1 MSSAAFYDNFIKEQ
15 AVSGINDRIYGLYR
29 RLLNEG
35 LHNRSSVLEIG
46 CGIGALTYL
55 LAGKI
60 KKGNIEATDL
70 SPASVAFAQKYLDQS
85 NLVFYA
91 GDILALNPRAA
102 SFDYIL
108 LFDVL
113 EHIPLEK
120 HPVLFQRIS
129 QWMNEDSQLL
139 INLPNPG
146 YILYDQQ
153 HNPAAL
159 QELDQPV
166 FTEILLPRL
175 AAAGLELRC
184 FETWSVWAEN
194 DYQFLL
200 LRKKTAFTEQ
210 LLAEK
215 RNLLQKIKL
224 RLFREWRKIRY
235 PYPPKGSY

>member
-1 MSSAAFYDNFIKEQ
+1 MSSAAFYDNFIQEQ
-15 AVSGINDRIYGLYR
+15 ARSGINDRIAGLYQKLCR
-29 RLLNEG
+29 QG
-35 LHNRSSVLEIG
+35 LHTGSSVLEIG

-70 SPASVAFAQKYLDQS
+70 SPASVAFAQKHLDQS

-91 GDILALNPRAA
+91 GDILELNPRAA

-120 HPVLFQRIS
+120 HPALFQRIS
-129 QWMNEDSQLL
+129 GWMGEDSMLL

-166 FTEILLPRL
+166 FTEILVPRL
-175 AAAGLELRC
+175 AAAGLELHY
-184 FETWSVWAEN
+184 FETWTVWAEN

-210 LLAEK
+210 LLSGK
-215 RNLLQKIKL
+215 RTLLHKIRV
-224 RLFREWRKIRY
+224 RLGREWRKIRY